1 MVMFWRNS
9 YYHEEK
15 AVFYMIV
22 GVVGDMFFCLW
33 EIYIM
38 YILDE
43 VLPMV
48 LKLIDFWK
56 LPRKTILIL
65 NVLRDRHSTGKTK

>member
-1 MVMFWRNS
+1 
-9 YYHEEK
+9 
-15 AVFYMIV
+15 MIV

-33 EIYIM
+33 EIHIM

-48 LKLIDFWK
+48 LKLIDFLK

-65 NVLRDRHSTGKTK
+65 NVLRDRHSTGKTKWH